1 MAYFT
6 NSQPKVRQ
14 EGFDIPPQHRPPSPS
29 QFDPNNAM
37 FFGHHLYNNVKPNP
51 PTDFADDLAAF
62 MGSSNQDITPRPH
75 NPFDTSTTSNSY
87 RPHNIFDVSSPAP
100 FPHHFSLPA
109 TNTAHNATFDTSYSN
124 LRPHSRS
131 RSRSK
136 VDNSNNGGRVQ
147 RHKRGS
153 ISSSSPRPT
162 SPPPS
167 HHHHHSRPQAILIPP
182 STGSNHH
189 HHPVSPLSMHMH
201 PHTAPSAWFMD
212 SPFRGGSGTNG
223 TPGDSFRTTDS
234 PFSLPTPDSIPIHHS
249 FSGPGSLPAAS
260 PKSVS
265 AKESP
270 PPPQAPDVAAKQ
282 SVHSAL
288 I

>member
-14 EGFDIPPQHRPPSPS
+14 EGFDIQPQQRPPSPS

-37 FFGHHLYNNVKPNP
+37 FFGHHLYNNVKPHP
-51 PTDFADDLAAF
+51 PTDFADDLAAI
-62 MGSSNQDITPRPH
+62 MATSNQDIAPRPH
-75 NPFDTSTTSNSY
+75 NPFDTSATTNSY

-100 FPHHFSLPA
+100 FPNHFSLPA
-109 TNTAHNATFDTSYSN
+109 TSTTPNTTFDTSYSN
-124 LRPHSRS
+124 FRPHSRS

-136 VDNSNNGGRVQ
+136 VENSNNGGRVQ

-153 ISSSSPRPT
+153 ISSSSPRPI
-162 SPPPS
+162 SPPP
-167 HHHHHSRPQAILIPP
+167 HHHHPTRPQAILIPP
-182 STGSNHH
+182 SNGSNHH
-189 HHPVSPLSMHMH
+189 HHPVSPLSLHMH

-270 PPPQAPDVAAKQ
+270 PPPQTTDVAAKQ
-282 SVHSAL
+282 LVYF
-288 I
+288 IF